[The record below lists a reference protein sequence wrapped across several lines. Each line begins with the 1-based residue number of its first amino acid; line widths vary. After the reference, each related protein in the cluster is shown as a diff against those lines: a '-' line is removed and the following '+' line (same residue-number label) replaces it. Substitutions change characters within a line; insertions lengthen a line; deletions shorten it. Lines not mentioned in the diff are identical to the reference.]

1 MMLLKLI
8 TVKINRIYFFRRT
21 LWNISVKQ
29 FKAKYAGSVL
39 GIFWVVINPILMML
53 AITFVFTAVFKTGI
67 KDFAL
72 FVLSGILPWMFFS
85 GALSE
90 ATPSLST
97 QKSVLHQFSL
107 PKEIIPLSIALSYL
121 MNFLMSGVIV
131 YPVFLF
137 QNPGIITL
145 AVLLPAILILTYIFT
160 SGIVLLFSVVNVIFR
175 DLEHL
180 VGTLLMFWF
189 WVTPIFYPIE
199 MIPGNLRWVFNLNPL
214 SVFILFYRDIIFYCR
229 MPDPATF
236 LGVVIWAF
244 SSLSVGILVSIWFES
259 SVLKR
264 I

>member
-1 MMLLKLI
+1 MFLKLI
-8 TVKINRIYFFRRT
+8 KAKINKLYFYRRT
-21 LWNISVKQ
+21 LWNMAIKQ

-39 GIFWVVINPILMML
+39 GIFWVLINPLLMML
-53 AITFVFTAVFKTGI
+53 AITFVFTVVFKTEI

-90 ATPSLST
+90 ATPSLLT

-107 PKEIIPLSIALSYL
+107 PKEIIPLSVALSYL
-121 MNFLMSGVIV
+121 MNFLMSWIII

-137 QNPGIITL
+137 QKPGIITM
-145 AVLLPAILILTYIFT
+145 AVLLPVIFLFTYIFT
-160 SGIVLLFSVVNVIFR
+160 SVVCLLFSVINVIFR

-180 VGTLLMFWF
+180 IGTLLMFWF

-199 MIPGNLRWVFNLNPL
+199 MVPENFRWVFNFNPL
-214 SVFILFYRDIIFYCR
+214 SAFIVFYRDIIFYCR
-229 MPDPATF
+229 TPELATF
-236 LGVVIWAF
+236 LGVIIWT
-244 SSLSVGILVSIWFES
+244 SLSLFLGILVSTWLES
-259 SVLKR
+259 SALKR